1 MGRPLNMIVMNADG
15 SMERYN
21 GTIEDGKYKGPRR
34 HTGIA
39 EKIWCMVYAMAWVYG
54 REILKG
60 LDWLGQKL
68 VDLIDHSDFFAG
80 AVWTYTLTTAW
91 ELLAKK

>member
-1 MGRPLNMIVMNADG
+1 MTQGRTLPWIPLKPI
-15 SMERYN
+15 YHH
-21 GTIEDGKYKGPRR
+21 RR
-34 HTGIA
+34 HGTGVI
-39 EKIWCMVYAMAWVYG
+39 VNAWAILWACGYVYG
-54 REILKG
+54 KAIVNA

-80 AVWTYTLTTAW
+80 MVWTYTIMTVW